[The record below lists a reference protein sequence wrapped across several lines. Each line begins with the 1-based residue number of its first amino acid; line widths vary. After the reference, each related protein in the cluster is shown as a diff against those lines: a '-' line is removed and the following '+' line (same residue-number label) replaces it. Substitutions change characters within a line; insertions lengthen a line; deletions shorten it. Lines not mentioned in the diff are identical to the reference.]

1 VTLFE
6 TIAVEAGVESPLW
19 ARALLRREEREL
31 LPVFS
36 PLGEE
41 RFAVG
46 LESIYEGY
54 LLHYGRP
61 RLFAPVDRDTAV
73 LLGDYLYA
81 HGLVRIAAH
90 GEVDVVADLAELLS
104 VCAQLR
110 AESRPGDGAA
120 WAATVACL
128 GGGEILE
135 EARAALRDEDDPA
148 RLLELAALEA
158 GRDEV
163 ERALALHAERV
174 I

>member
-1 VTLFE
+1 MTLFE

-61 RLFAPVDRDTAV
+61 RLFAPIDRDTAV

-128 GGGEILE
+128 GGGEVLA
-135 EARAALRDEDDPA
+135 EARAALRDDDDPA
-148 RLLELAALEA
+148 GLLELAALEA
-158 GRDEV
+158 GGDEV
-163 ERALALHAERV
+163 ERALDLHAGRV